1 MSYRGHTVIGAIA
14 GFLFGSFV
22 AADLFLFGV
31 IPMDSIVFTLAPFV
45 GLILGIVLGRWA
57 PLRRER
63 VHVSDRPPV
72 PAAGSSD
79 TASPGVD

>member
-1 MSYRGHTVIGAIA
+1 VSYRGHTVVGAIA
-14 GFLFGSFV
+14 GFLFGGFV

-57 PLRRER
+57 PLRRSR
-63 VHVSDRPPV
+63 VHVSDDLPPAD
-72 PAAGSSD
+72 PGSSD
-79 TASPGVD
+79 PASAGVD